1 MHPIFKRFKSLN
13 DTAFPMTD
21 QDEKNDINVKQPR
34 VTFGLLTSCKKTSK
48 LLRIRCATNE
58 KINMEKKGLI
68 IKKNE

>member
-1 MHPIFKRFKSLN
+1 
-13 DTAFPMTD
+13 MTD
-21 QDEKNDINVKQPR
+21 QDEKNDINLKQPW